1 MTYNDVINDKD
12 NRRLEISLKNG
23 GRIVAYCPME
33 GVHIFACDIR
43 CGIQEEV
50 KRLIMNNLSRGHFIL
65 CAVCLSG
72 TYKHKKD
79 NCIKVI
85 NPRDGVAE
93 RRLDDYPFLDV
104 SSDYL
109 GLVTVLYLD
118 KMPKGDSVLF
128 PTVKLDSPCGGDP
141 FRHVLLKRESGHDF
155 DKSD

>member
-23 GRIVAYCPME
+23 GRIVVYCPMK

-65 CAVCLSG
+65 SAVCLSG

-79 NCIKVI
+79 NCIKVL

-93 RRLDDYPFLDV
+93 RRLIKKKRIPCFI
-104 SSDYL
+104 SDSQ
-109 GLVTVLYLD
+109 T
-118 KMPKGDSVLF
+118 
-128 PTVKLDSPCGGDP
+128 
-141 FRHVLLKRESGHDF
+141 
-155 DKSD
+155 